1 MTSSSIR
8 DTVSRRAQA
17 LCEASI
23 PATLT
28 LLACWHSSTTAPTVR
43 VAGALLAMLALWQSA
58 QTAAGAASRS
68 QRKDAGSG
76 RAWATLLVPL
86 VLLAKGADA
95 PAWAAPA
102 AQAMAL
108 ESALFWGA
116 EDPRA
121 PPMRRRVGVWAAG
134 VGALAWGSGGG
145 GGGGSGGGTVAA
157 ALAAGCLGAAQ
168 HWLAAYAMSR
178 FPRSFT
184 MGEAAVGAQAVLLA
198 AAHLAAGAAGG
209 GSVAGAT
216 AAAEAACVALLA
228 LAQALATATAG
239 ARAYTRRG
247 AAFLVLSPAFAA
259 LAVALAAL
267 ASGASP
273 AAWALHAA
281 LLLGAPA
288 HLAVLGYWALL
299 LAAAGA
305 LAARTRW
312 LGAGAETGAAPP
324 TKLQLH
330 VRRKAYHLLATALF
344 APALLHAPLLLHLG
358 FTAALA
364 AFVLAECLRA
374 LRVPGYSAAIDAF
387 LRRFTDHRDTARLV
401 TSHFHLLLGCAL
413 PLWLGGPSRLAQ
425 LSGVLALGLADSAA
439 SLAGVR
445 FGSHRWWFAT
455 SRSPKSI
462 EGSAAFALVLFG
474 ACCAAGHVAG
484 ELRAWPWLAL
494 VCALMAALEA
504 LTEQND
510 NLVVPLA
517 MYAAVHVLLLG

>member
-28 LLACWHSSTTAPTVR
+28 ILACWHSSTTAPTVR

-58 QTAAGAASRS
+58 QIADGAVSRG

-108 ESALFWGA
+108 ESALFLGA
-116 EDPRA
+116 EGPRA
-121 PPMRRRVGVWAAG
+121 PPMHRRVGVWAVG
-134 VGALAWGSGGG
+134 VGALAWGSSSGV
-145 GGGGSGGGTVAA
+145 GGGSTVAA

-184 MGEAAVGAQAVLLA
+184 VGEAAVGAQAVVLA

-209 GSVAGAT
+209 GSVAAAT

-228 LAQALATATAG
+228 LAQALAMATAG
-239 ARAYTRRG
+239 ARAYTRRVV
-247 AAFLVLSPAFAA
+247 AFLVLSPAFAA
-259 LAVALAAL
+259 LALALTAL

-281 LLLGAPA
+281 LLLRAPA

-305 LAARTRW
+305 LAARMRW

-324 TKLQLH
+324 SKLQLH

-344 APALLHAPLLLHLG
+344 APALLHAPLLLHLS

-374 LRVPGYSAAIDAF
+374 LRVPGCSAAIDAF

-439 SLAGVR
+439 SLVGVR

-455 SRSPKSI
+455 SRAPKSI
-462 EGSAAFALVLFG
+462 EGSAAFALSLFG

-484 ELRAWPWLAL
+484 ELCAWPWLAL